1 MLSCFVGIVSLFRP
15 ALGLGTHL
23 PLIIS
28 GQNDGILVLGHGVLG
43 SRQEGVMER
52 WLTCRVVE
60 GTSEKLNFN
69 LKKGDVAH
77 RMLFKREQWGR
88 EKRMLTWFGR
98 WFYSKGH
105 VTRKGTLGHVT
116 VT

>member
-69 LKKGDVAH
+69 LKKPTWLIGCC
-77 RMLFKREQWGR
+77 LSENSGGGR
-88 EKRMLTWFGR
+88 RGCSRGLDGGFIQRVM
-98 WFYSKGH
+98 
-105 VTRKGTLGHVT
+105 
-116 VT
+116 